1 MLPCTGHGGRE
12 LPTPWQ
18 LATRSLIEAIISDST
33 HTLAH
38 TITHTRAHMTSM
50 QMVIY
55 LIFKSISSQSPV
67 VSIEIMASASQQ
79 PPSLSPL
86 DCNWLVDSAS
96 PLTQLQQNSTNVSF
110 APRLIVVMLCC
121 VGKKCW
127 ANKCCQD
134 SLNLIPR
141 NCFALTTV
149 PRIG

>member
-1 MLPCTGHGGRE
+1 MLPWTGHGGRE
-12 LPTPWQ
+12 LPTRWQ

-33 HTLAH
+33 HTH
-38 TITHTRAHMTSM
+38 TQSHTHSHMTSM

-79 PPSLSPL
+79 PTSHLPPL

-110 APRLIVVMLCC
+110 GPRLIVVMLCC
-121 VGKKCW
+121 VSCWEKVLGK
-127 ANKCCQD
+127 QML
-134 SLNLIPR
+134 SR
-141 NCFALTTV
+141 FT
-149 PRIG
+149 